1 MTVHANP
8 DRRAQHSAN
17 DTWLEPEE
25 LCYPGGGMHRRCR
38 AIFPDGKARVVKAG
52 IADTA
57 FTIPANH
64 SAFGSGFIDH
74 KEGEGFRFHP
84 RKAKMPRE
92 NAAIAK
98 TVSALSEA
106 ALVRMRTLPENT
118 EPTGRHLRWYQ
129 TGYSWKDEHQDQP
142 DELEDEKD
150 EGHHPCEPG
159 KEDAESAVDMA
170 VQHLK
175 DAGVQH
181 ASSSH
186 FHRGMWYSTEPEQ
199 DIHTG
204 VHRERS
210 YHPTG
215 FSHTEE
221 REIAKR
227 MSHTGVRVV

>member
-8 DRRAQHSAN
+8 HRKAQHSAN

-52 IADTA
+52 IPDTA
-57 FTIPANH
+57 FSIPANH

-74 KEGEGFRFHP
+74 KEGEGFHFHP
-84 RKAKMPRE
+84 MKAKMPRE
-92 NAAIAK
+92 NTAIAR
-98 TVSALSEA
+98 VASALMERAETGPS
-106 ALVRMRTLPENT
+106 
-118 EPTGRHLRWYQ
+118 GRHLRWFQ
-129 TGYSWKDEHQDQP
+129 KGYSWGDENQDEP
-142 DELEDEKD
+142 DESEEEKD
-150 EGHHPCEPG
+150 EGHHPCEPE
-159 KEDAESAVDMA
+159 KDSDESAVDIA

-175 DAGVQH
+175 DAGIQH

-215 FSHTEE
+215 FSHAEE
-221 REIAKR
+221 REIAQR
-227 MSHTGVRVV
+227 MSHTGVKVV